1 VHFLLMDAQG
11 QVWLKRRPP
20 RGLLGGMLEIPGTSW
35 REAGWTEAEALAE
48 APVALDWQPVVGEAR
63 HVFTHF
69 ALTMLLYRARLP
81 ARARR
86 PEGEWLTPAE
96 AGQALPSV
104 MRKLLVL
111 AGASGDPHLA

>member
-1 VHFLLMDAQG
+1 
-11 QVWLKRRPP
+11 
-20 RGLLGGMLEIPGTSW
+20 MLEIPGTSW

-111 AGASGDPHLA
+111 AGLS